1 MSQTQQKQRGFT
13 LVELLVVIAIIG
25 ILIGMLLPAVQAVR
39 QAARRTQCANKM
51 RQIGLAVHNF
61 ESAHQRFPVNQVG
74 PGADDGMGGYGPG
87 YYSWLVPLL
96 PHLEQ
101 NNLHQ
106 MFDHRISN
114 GNGSDF
120 RMDDTHPNAVAAAT
134 SVSTFLCPSDNSEA
148 GDNTI
153 FGSANPASSN
163 YVGNAGWPSYA
174 TGFDGERSTPGR
186 FNGCIPLENPGNKV
200 AWHGNSKSG
209 FAQLT
214 DGSSNT
220 AMISERLVQTG
231 TTGDAVSNGDERLRS
246 RHVLE
251 RFEPLASI
259 DNQLSASHTHIFQ
272 SAYIGRSW
280 SSGYPLAAPMYLH
293 VKTPNTLIGHYNS
306 SEAEGD
312 FVMTPSSQHP
322 GGVNLVRADCSTSFV
337 NDNINAEVWW
347 ALGGCNDGRTLD
359 Y

>member
-1 MSQTQQKQRGFT
+1 MSQTQQKQNGFT

-25 ILIGMLLPAVQAVR
+25 ILIGMLLPAVQQVR

-51 RQIGLAVHNF
+51 RQIGIAVHNF
-61 ESAHQRFPVNQVG
+61 ESAHGRFPVNQVG
-74 PGADDGMGGYGPG
+74 PGADNGMGGYETG

-114 GNGSDF
+114 GNGNDF

-134 SVSTFLCPSDNSEA
+134 EVSTFLCPSDNQI

-163 YVGNAGWPSYA
+163 YMGNAGWPSYA
-174 TGFDGERSTPGR
+174 TGFDDERGTPGR

-259 DNQLSASHTHIFQ
+259 DNQLTNSHTHIFE
-272 SAYIGRSW
+272 SAFVGRSW
-280 SSGYPLAAPMYLH
+280 SSGYPLAAPMYVH
-293 VKTPNTLIGHYNS
+293 VKTPNTLIGHYGT
-306 SEAEGD
+306 SETEGD

-337 NDNINAEVWW
+337 NDNIDTEVWW
-347 ALGGCNDGRTLD
+347 ALGACNDGRSVS